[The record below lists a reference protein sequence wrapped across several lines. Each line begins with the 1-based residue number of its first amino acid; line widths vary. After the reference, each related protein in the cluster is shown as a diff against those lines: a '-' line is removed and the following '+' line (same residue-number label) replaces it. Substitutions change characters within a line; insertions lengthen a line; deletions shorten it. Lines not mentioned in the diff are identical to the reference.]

1 MNNKRMKT
9 MIDVLMCVA
18 LLALMAFELI
28 GRTAHEWIGLTM
40 FVLFIVHHVLNRR
53 WTRSIFNGRYTPYR
67 IWQSICAVLV
77 LVTMLGLMVSAVL
90 ISQRVFAF
98 LPIHSG
104 MALGRM
110 LHMLCAYWGFLFMGL
125 HVGAHWPAL
134 TAGMKRRG
142 WLRVLAALA
151 ALYGAFAFFRRGFP
165 EYMFLQSMFVFF
177 DYEEPLL
184 FFFLD
189 YLAILAMMAWIG
201 NMAARVTLKQTNR

>member
-1 MNNKRMKT
+1 
-9 MIDVLMCVA
+9 
-18 LLALMAFELI
+18 
-28 GRTAHEWIGLTM
+28 
-40 FVLFIVHHVLNRR
+40 
-53 WTRSIFNGRYTPYR
+53 
-67 IWQSICAVLV
+67 
-77 LVTMLGLMVSAVL
+77 
-90 ISQRVFAF
+90 
-98 LPIHSG
+98 
-104 MALGRM
+104 
-110 LHMLCAYWGFLFMGL
+110 MGL

-201 NMAARVTLKQTNR
+201 NMAARITLKQTNR

>member
-1 MNNKRMKT
+1 MNNKRMKA

-77 LVTMLGLMVSAVL
+77 LVTMPGLMVSAVL

-104 MALGRM
+104 MALAGCCICFARSGASSSWACM
-110 LHMLCAYWGFLFMGL
+110 SARTGL
-125 HVGAHWPAL
+125 P
-134 TAGMKRRG
+134 
-142 WLRVLAALA
+142 
-151 ALYGAFAFFRRGFP
+151 
-165 EYMFLQSMFVFF
+165 
-177 DYEEPLL
+177 
-184 FFFLD
+184 
-189 YLAILAMMAWIG
+189 
-201 NMAARVTLKQTNR
+201 

>member
-1 MNNKRMKT
+1 MA
-9 MIDVLMCVA
+9 A
-18 LLALMAFELI
+18 LAIKALENFIRGIGLPAQLRADAYSLMAAALRMPGF
-28 GRTAHEWIGLTM
+28 
-40 FVLFIVHHVLNRR
+40 
-53 WTRSIFNGRYTPYR
+53 
-67 IWQSICAVLV
+67 WQ
-77 LVTMLGLMVSAVL
+77 
-90 ISQRVFAF
+90 
-98 LPIHSG
+98 
-104 MALGRM
+104 ALGRM

-134 TAGMKRRG
+134 AAGMKRRG